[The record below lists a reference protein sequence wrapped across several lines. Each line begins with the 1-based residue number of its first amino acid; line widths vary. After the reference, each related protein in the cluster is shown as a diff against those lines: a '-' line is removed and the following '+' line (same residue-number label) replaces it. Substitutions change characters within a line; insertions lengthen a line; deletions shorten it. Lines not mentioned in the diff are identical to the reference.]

1 MPTFIYK
8 VKTRTGETVGEMA
21 GNSKGEVERLLKK
34 QKIRVVSVK
43 KKKEPMFGNP
53 MPSDR
58 DIVVFTRQF
67 ATMIGA
73 GLPLLQCLVIL
84 TESTDN
90 KRFQGIIKEAKEA
103 IEKGETLA
111 EGLRKNPK
119 VFDKLFTNMV
129 EAGEIGGSLDT
140 TLSRLAI
147 YKEKAAAL
155 KGQVKSAMVYP
166 ASIVAIATLVI
177 TFLMIAVIPQFA
189 AMFEGSGQSLPLPT
203 AIVMKMSDFVVSY
216 ILYAIP
222 LAFLGFLGFKK
233 YYDTTGGKRRV
244 DALLLRLPVFG
255 PLIQKVAVAKFTRTL
270 GTLLKSGVPI
280 IQAVDITGK
289 TAGNKVIEDK
299 IFELIDEI
307 KQGKSLSEPLAKAK
321 VFPTM
326 VVSMIAVGEAVGS
339 LDAMCDK
346 IADFYDEEVEL
357 AVAGLT
363 SMLEPMLMLFLGIVV
378 GGIVIA
384 MYLPIFKLASVAG

>member
-307 KQGKSLSEPLAKAK
+307 KQGKSL
-321 VFPTM
+321 
-326 VVSMIAVGEAVGS
+326 
-339 LDAMCDK
+339 
-346 IADFYDEEVEL
+346 
-357 AVAGLT
+357 
-363 SMLEPMLMLFLGIVV
+363 
-378 GGIVIA
+378 
-384 MYLPIFKLASVAG
+384 